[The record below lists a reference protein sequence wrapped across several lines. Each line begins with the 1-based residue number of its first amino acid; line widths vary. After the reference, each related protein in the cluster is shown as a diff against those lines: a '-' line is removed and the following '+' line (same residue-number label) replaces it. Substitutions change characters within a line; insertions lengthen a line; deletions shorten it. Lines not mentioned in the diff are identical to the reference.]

1 MSTVL
6 IDRLAHVGLY
16 NGVLRI
22 ECVEATANGQERP
35 SGTLLIPGNQAGQ
48 VLQSLVAAAQE
59 LEKKLRDAKAASGG
73 TTPGTVRFDL
83 S

>member
-6 IDRLAHVGLY
+6 IDRLAHVGLH

-22 ECVEATANGQERP
+22 ECVESTANGQERL

-48 VLQSLVAAAQE
+48 VLQTLVAAAQE
-59 LEKKLRDAKAASGG
+59 IEKKLRNA
-73 TTPGTVRFDL
+73 TVD
-83 S
+83 SVG